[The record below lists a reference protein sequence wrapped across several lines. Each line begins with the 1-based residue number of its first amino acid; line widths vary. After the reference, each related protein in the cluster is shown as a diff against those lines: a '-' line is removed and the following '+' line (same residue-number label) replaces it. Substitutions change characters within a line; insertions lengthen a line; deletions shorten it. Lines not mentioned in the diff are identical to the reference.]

1 MSCTLNRLRR
11 GLALVGVL
19 ALLAACSDGEL
30 RSGLQA
36 RWSIQT
42 QPVNHDPQPAGA
54 KRWTTTEGV
63 DITLTAGW
71 VVPSRADLAPTC
83 DEPGFVRWDW
93 PAWLGLSRAQAH
105 IPASPTRL
113 GTPTVVDLLAADAE
127 PLGLGVISPLPDSY
141 CGSDWGIFAADEDA
155 VGLDQTPQMLGLSVL
170 LQGHYGPEQTVFE
183 LRSSR
188 SLSPV
193 QRRFPN
199 LETLNT
205 AGEQL
210 QLRLNLAYDA
220 WFDGVD
226 MAALAR
232 GEDNAVVQVL
242 QAISNTASVT
252 VSRHAQHSISA
263 AD

>member
-1 MSCTLNRLRR
+1 ML
-11 GLALVGVL
+11 GVAL
-19 ALLAACSDGEL
+19 LLAACSDGQL

-36 RWSIQT
+36 SWSIQT
-42 QPVNHDPQPAGA
+42 QPINHDPQPAGP
-54 KRWTTTEGV
+54 KQWITTEGLE
-63 DITLTAGW
+63 ITLTAGW
-71 VVPSRADLAPTC
+71 VVPSRADLAQSC
-83 DEPGFVRWDW
+83 DQPGFVAADW
-93 PAWLGLSRAQAH
+93 PAWLGLGSAQAH

-113 GTPTVVDLLAADAE
+113 GTPTVVDLLAADSEALD
-127 PLGLGVISPLPDSY
+127 LGAINPLPDSY

-170 LQGHYGPEQTVFE
+170 LQGRYGPEQKAFE

-193 QRRFPN
+193 QRRFPS
-199 LETLNT
+199 LETLDT

-210 QLRLNLAYDA
+210 HLRLNLAYDT

-242 QAISNTASVT
+242 QAISNTASVALN
-252 VSRHAQHSISA
+252 RPDQN
-263 AD
+263 